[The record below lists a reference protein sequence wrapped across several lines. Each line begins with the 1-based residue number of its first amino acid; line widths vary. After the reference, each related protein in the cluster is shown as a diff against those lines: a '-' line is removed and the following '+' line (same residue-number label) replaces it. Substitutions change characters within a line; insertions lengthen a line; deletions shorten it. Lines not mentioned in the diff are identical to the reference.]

1 MKVKNGFNLREVCG
15 EHIIVAEGDENID
28 FSNIIS
34 MNESSAYLWEEVQK
48 MGTFTV
54 DNLVELICNQYEI
67 DETTARK
74 DAIAL
79 AAQWGTA
86 GIIEGDDI
94 PEDQSTNEKEL
105 TAETKDAIKEDVLKQ
120 ESKPKKKGLFKRLLD
135 KRLRN
140 IGLRT

>member
-120 ESKPKKKGLFKRLLD
+120 ESKPKKKGFFKRLF
-135 KRLRN
+135 
-140 IGLRT
+140 G

>member
-48 MGTFTV
+48 MDTFTV

-105 TAETKDAIKEDVLKQ
+105 TTETKDAIKEDVLKQ
-120 ESKPKKKGLFKRLLD
+120 ESKPKKKGLFKRLF
-135 KRLRN
+135 
-140 IGLRT
+140 G